1 MRCRGDEAIKAISLL
16 SEWAIP
22 AATTPPDV
30 HFTASASV
38 SPSLAVSPSPAA
50 AATDEAEVD
59 PHDLAPTWGTFNVAF
74 DTKLGYFPWLER
86 PENKARLSQFGRGMT
101 GARLWEVAENIIGGT
116 HATIPI
122 TI

>member
-1 MRCRGDEAIKAISLL
+1 MTDALLPWTERAKSLETLWTKNNPGPSVTEREAT
-16 SEWAIP
+16 EQYE
-22 AATTPPDV
+22 TP
-30 HFTASASV
+30 FN
-38 SPSLAVSPSPAA
+38 LAFR
-50 AATDEAEVD
+50 TE
-59 PHDLAPTWGTFNVAF
+59 
-74 DTKLGYFPWLER
+74 LGYFDWLEL

>member
-1 MRCRGDEAIKAISLL
+1 MFRLDSTDDFAKSVAYMTDALL
-16 SEWAIP
+16 PHRER
-22 AATTPPDV
+22 
-30 HFTASASV
+30 
-38 SPSLAVSPSPAA
+38 AVSLRKLQDSNVTPNGTGVVRYKTPFN
-50 AATDEAEVD
+50 
-59 PHDLAPTWGTFNVAF
+59 LAFRTE
-74 DTKLGYFPWLER
+74 LGYFDWLEL